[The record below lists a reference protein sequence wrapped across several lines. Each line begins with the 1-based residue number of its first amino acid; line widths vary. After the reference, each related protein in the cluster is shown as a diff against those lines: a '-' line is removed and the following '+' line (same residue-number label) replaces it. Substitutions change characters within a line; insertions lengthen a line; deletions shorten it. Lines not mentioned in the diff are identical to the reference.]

1 MSTEH
6 KLAVYIDVDNAFPRF
21 SHESLR
27 QLFDRLASI
36 GTVHVCRAYADWNAL
51 GVRTKETMLWAVTP
65 VHLYTRGVQR
75 KNAADIAVAVD
86 AMEAIS
92 LSPEL
97 DTFVLVTGD
106 IDLAPLATRLKERG
120 KTVLG
125 FGRRASA
132 SSFLVRACNR
142 FEYLEDLAPKKT
154 EPRTQRPSPSR
165 NGNRSDAKAPS
176 EREPVSFDEVR
187 AAMEKVLQGL
197 GGGRGES
204 VQAGGLKSR
213 LLERLPGFREKD
225 HGANTF
231 VAFLDSHASEL
242 GLRVERRS
250 SGTVRVVRADDT
262 PTEEEPDGGG
272 EGETLVDLEDAR
284 DLLERAIEALDTGG
298 PVHLG
303 GLKET
308 MLRMSPAFSE
318 RALGYRRFWDFV
330 RGQNDLVEMAE
341 TAPNEWGV
349 SVVAER

>member
-21 SHESLR
+21 GHESLR

-51 GVRTKETMLWAVTP
+51 GVRTKETMRWAVTP

-86 AMEAIS
+86 AMEAMS

-106 IDLAPLATRLKERG
+106 TDLAPLATRLKERG

-142 FEYLEDLAPKKT
+142 FEYLEDLAPKKQQ
-154 EPRTQRPSPSR
+154 PQRPKPAQPK
-165 NGNRSDAKAPS
+165 SDAKPEAKAAS
-176 EREPVSFDEVR
+176 ERTPVSFEQVR
-187 AAMEKVLQGL
+187 KAMEKVIEGL
-197 GGGRGES
+197 GGPGES

-231 VAFLDSHASEL
+231 VAFLDARAAEL

-250 SGTVRVVRADDT
+250 SGTVRVLRAEAAPAEDENDA
-262 PTEEEPDGGG
+262 GG
-272 EGETLVDLEDAR
+272 EGAALVDLEDAR

-341 TAPNEWGV
+341 MAPNEWGV
-349 SVVAER
+349 SMVAER

>member
-1 MSTEH
+1 MPTEH
-6 KLAVYIDVDNAFPRF
+6 KLAVYLDVDNAFPRF
-21 SHESLR
+21 GHESLR

-51 GVRTKETMLWAVTP
+51 GVRTQETMRWAVTP

-86 AMEAIS
+86 AMEAMS

-142 FEYLEDLAPKKT
+142 FEYLEDLAPKKEEPQKQRQAQPKA
-154 EPRTQRPSPSR
+154 EPRNGARGER
-165 NGNRSDAKAPS
+165 NRAPAS
-176 EREPVSFDEVR
+176 LDEVR
-187 AAMEKVLQGL
+187 GAMVKVLNAL
-197 GGGRGES
+197 GCGSGES
-204 VQAGGLKSR
+204 VQAGGLKSE
-213 LLERLPGFREKD
+213 LLEVLPQFREKD
-225 HGANTF
+225 FGAKTF
-231 VAFLDSHASEL
+231 VAFLDAHAAEL
-242 GLRVERRS
+242 GLRVARRS
-250 SGTVRVVRADDT
+250 SGTVRVARA
-262 PTEEEPDGGG
+262 EEEPTEDERDGGG
-272 EGETLVDLEDAR
+272 DSVTMLDLEDAR
-284 DLLERAIEALDTGG
+284 DLLERAIDALDTGG

-330 RGQNDLVEMAE
+330 RGQNDMVEMAE

-349 SVVAER
+349 SMVAER